1 MPGLVI
7 IAHAPLATALRSVLG
22 HVSPDFAGSLLTLDV
37 SPDAPLE
44 EVETQARSLLAQV
57 RDPEVLILTDV
68 FGATPSNVAMRLVD
82 GKHVKVVAGVN
93 VPMLLR
99 ALTYIGEPLDKLVVR
114 VMAGATQGVMLVTTS
129 RPQNQSFNPGSND
142 QDIDHHQQ

>member
-37 SPDAPLE
+37 SPDVPLE

-93 VPMLLR
+93 VPM
-99 ALTYIGEPLDKLVVR
+99 DKLVVR